1 MSLSFLIRHLAT
13 PTGIYLSFPGV
24 ELVPSFNPQRM
35 PWYLSSFVHG
45 GQLTL
50 SPARQD
56 PLGVGTIYSASYGLK
71 GQQKR

>member
-24 ELVPSFNPQRM
+24 ELVSSFNPQRM

-71 GQQKR
+71 GQQER